1 MRASAAI
8 RASSVVGG
16 GAHEANRRR
25 LGASDA
31 GGRYP
36 VPSRTAVAMS
46 ASSTSDTAAAAAAS
60 SAAKDAA
67 AKEASDWTSL
77 RRASGVNLA
86 VGHPGR
92 LPDRVLAR
100 AMESAAAKLRG
111 DALASDLGFRPADDD
126 LARLGAPPLSYVA
139 RRAPGGARR
148 RLSVPLGGL
157 RLRQLRPTREIR
169 RARRQSNDH
178 QRRQSR
184 IGPRVCGAHS
194 TR

>member
-139 RRAPGGARR
+139 RRRPGRR
-148 RLSVPLGGL
+148 SPSSLGSS
-157 RLRQLRPTREIR
+157 RRPTPSATPTDPRDTP
-169 RARRQSNDH
+169 RAKT
-178 QRRQSR
+178 
-184 IGPRVCGAHS
+184 V
-194 TR
+194 